1 MGQFAGLICVSE
13 NTFAKEPARIS
24 YLVRGRERSYHR
36 GDLNS
41 IVVNT
46 ALVLR
51 WAKPSTGLKLYH
63 LVLLA
68 LGCAGIVFYDWLD
81 GFSVAGLSGSQN
93 INGVSITS
101 LSGHQVTYGSGGS
114 LSGLVG
120 GVLTALILF
129 WLVRSLNW
137 KQLCV
142 IGLGWTLGFAVAGW
156 VVWTIGFPIAVN
168 YAYGP
173 VYGND
178 PGSSSLILFTLIS
191 LLCGAFAGWAGAAAT
206 LKQLSIQPSLTS
218 EKIISTGKV

>member
-1 MGQFAGLICVSE
+1 M
-13 NTFAKEPARIS
+13 
-24 YLVRGRERSYHR
+24 
-36 GDLNS
+36 
-41 IVVNT
+41 VNT

-51 WAKPSTGLKLYH
+51 WAKPSSGLKIYH

-68 LGCAGIVFYDWLD
+68 LGWAGIVFYDWLD
-81 GFSVAGLSGSQN
+81 GFSIAGLSGSQN
-93 INGVSITS
+93 INGVSIPS
-101 LSGHQVTYGSGGS
+101 LSGRQVTYGSGGS

-191 LLCGAFAGWAGAAAT
+191 LLCGAFAGWAGAALT
-206 LKQLSIQPSLTS
+206 LKQLSINPSRNTENIL
-218 EKIISTGKV
+218 STGKV